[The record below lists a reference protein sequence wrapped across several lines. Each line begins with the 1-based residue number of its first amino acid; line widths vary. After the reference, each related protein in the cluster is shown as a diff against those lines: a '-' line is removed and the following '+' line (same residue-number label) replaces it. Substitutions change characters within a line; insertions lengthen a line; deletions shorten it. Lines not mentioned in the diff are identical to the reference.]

1 MKNHLKKI
9 GFSYHQTLTKP
20 WIFNYIY
27 GMPIEKLT
35 YNPNYPSV
43 KDLKKRAKAR
53 MPKFAFDYLEGGCNE
68 EVNLSRSE
76 TDYHDVLLQPSYLK
90 KFGGIDMSTTLFGH
104 RYDAPF
110 GISPIGLQGLMWPN
124 APEILARAAFKH
136 NVPYILSTVSTSS
149 IERIAE
155 VSEGQAWFQLYHP
168 TENSLRD
175 DILRRLEAV
184 QCPVLVVL
192 VDVPSFGL
200 RYREIKSGLSMPPKM
215 NISNIFQAAIRP
227 TWGIETLRHGI
238 PSFAT
243 LKPYMEK
250 GLDMAQLGKFMN
262 KTFTGRVDTDKI
274 KAIRDQWKGP
284 MVLKGITTEED
295 IKASI
300 AVGADGIIVSNH
312 GGRQI
317 DAGESTIV
325 SLRKL
330 MDTPAYREKLTMMI
344 DGGMRSGPDI
354 GRALATGADFTF
366 MGRPF
371 MYGVGAL
378 GKKGGDH
385 TISMF
390 KAQLKQVMEQL
401 SCEKIADFPETLI
414 K

>member
-1 MKNHLKKI
+1 MAQEDL
-9 GFSYHQTLTKP
+9 SYNSK
-20 WIFNYIY
+20 
-27 GMPIEKLT
+27 
-35 YNPNYPSV
+35 YPSV
-43 KDLKKRAKAR
+43 KDLKKKAKAR

-68 EVNLSRSE
+68 QVNLNRSE
-76 TDYHDVLLQPSYLK
+76 TDYHDVLLNPQYLK
-90 KFGGIDMSTTLFGH
+90 KYGGINMTTELFGH
-104 RYDAPF
+104 TYNAPF

-124 APEILARAAFKH
+124 APEILAKAALKH
-136 NVPYILSTVSTSS
+136 NIPYILSTVSTSS
-149 IERIAE
+149 IEHIAD
-155 VSEGQAWFQLYHP
+155 VSEGKAWFQLYHP

-175 DILRRLEAV
+175 DILKRLKAV
-184 QCPVLVVL
+184 NCPVLVVL

-227 TWGIETLRHGI
+227 TWGINTLLHGI

-243 LKPYMEK
+243 LKPYMEN
-250 GLDMAQLGKFMN
+250 GLDMTQLGKFMN
-262 KTFTGRVDTDKI
+262 RTFTGRVDVDKI
-274 KAIRDQWKGP
+274 KAIRDIWKGP
-284 MVLKGITTEED
+284 LVLKGIVNE
-295 IKASI
+295 
-300 AVGADGIIVSNH
+300 ADLQTAIEIGVDGVIVSNH

-325 SLRKL
+325 SLSKL
-330 MDTPAYREKLTMMI
+330 LAKGNIKGKIKVMI

-378 GKKGGDH
+378 GKKGGEH
-385 TISMF
+385 TIAMF

-401 SCEKIADFPETLI
+401 SCEEVKDFPNTLI
-414 K
+414 KK